1 MEFEKLKESLE
12 ARAKASLLNPNE
24 ITAEALEFSTNETLE
39 FSTNETLE
47 FCKGKEVQSWAV
59 MDFAMTRLKI
69 YLKIELSEAD
79 IILLKNACK
88 EIDASKII
96 EGKGGGLL
104 WAAV

>member
-1 MEFEKLKESLE
+1 
-12 ARAKASLLNPNE
+12 
-24 ITAEALEFSTNETLE
+24 
-39 FSTNETLE
+39 
-47 FCKGKEVQSWAV
+47 
-59 MDFAMTRLKI
+59 MTRLKI

>member
-1 MEFEKLKESLE
+1 MGYERLKESLE
-12 ARAKASLLNPNE
+12 ARAKASLLNPDE
-24 ITAEALEFSTNETLE
+24 ITQEALEFSA
-39 FSTNETLE
+39 NETLE

-88 EIDASKII
+88 EIDASRVV
-96 EGKGGGLL
+96 EGGGGGLL

>member
-24 ITAEALEFSTNETLE
+24 ITAEALE